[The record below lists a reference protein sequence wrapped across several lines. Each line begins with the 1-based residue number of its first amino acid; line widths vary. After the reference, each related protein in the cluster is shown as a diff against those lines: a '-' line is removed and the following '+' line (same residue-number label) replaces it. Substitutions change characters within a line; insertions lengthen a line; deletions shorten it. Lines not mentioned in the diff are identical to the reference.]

1 MMLYPA
7 GLISR
12 VIAVGAALHRGAV
25 GMFAGF
31 LAKLEGALFALI
43 LLAATGLALLLK
55 LIPPTNRFALRGGL
69 VAIVAFPALLVGF
82 FVATAFTNPFVAVG
96 IRYDH
101 QRSAAT
107 ELLDANG
114 RWLGIIPPASFAD
127 WSDGTVLPADHAAVP
142 LMDIPPVWRA
152 CMVELED
159 HEFDGLSGVLGFNPI
174 AFVSAGWDTIAGG
187 RARGASTLY
196 MQVIRMLDGRE
207 PGLKDGAAA
216 VLLRKIAE
224 FTGAR
229 ALAAL
234 IASGEGAPAGR
245 FIGMHL
251 PLVVGLR
258 GTGFGGDIYG
268 VVIAARILFGKAPAE
283 LSLEEQAVLAAAVK
297 HPIVLAPPGE
307 PSGRAASEKRWKAVV
322 RRADYCLAQLD
333 LETFSRPAIEA
344 ARERLKAM
352 LPPTVQIDD
361 DLRALLPADPREAWQ
376 IAANPVSRANYFAGH
391 ELRVLSEE
399 LAGRL
404 GTDWRGR
411 AVTVQLTTSAVE
423 SRRFVGSVT
432 GLLANLERNLRGLAR
447 PLTRSRTP
455 SDDADIVIACADP
468 EGRLRRVYSSDSGLL
483 WRWRTPVGSV
493 AKLVAAVAL
502 AGRDGPNVGYCAAP
516 IAGLP
521 GGTGAN
527 CADPAAWISARE
539 AFARS
544 STTAIH
550 WALRHRVSNGT
561 LDRVWAALE
570 LPSFGETPIATAVTL
585 GTFDLTPAEMLT
597 LVRRIGGGIAN
608 ETGSVPQPTI
618 IRTLVLDGPEV
629 GTRAPTSKQA
639 ATSIMSRRAW
649 TRVLDLLDGTTR
661 PGGTLPALSTVRD
674 RIGGRMFAKTGTVS
688 VGGHT
693 LVIHL
698 AGAILQGGHP
708 WPFVVTVGSPSSQVP
723 LGTRLTA
730 GRFAALAAAAIC
742 SSVDAGVY
750 ADRAH
755 RGGP

>member
-1 MMLYPA
+1 MMLHPA
-7 GLISR
+7 QLITR
-12 VIAVGAALHRGAV
+12 LIAVGAALHRSAV
-25 GMFAGF
+25 SVLTHLVAEFGR
-31 LAKLEGALFALI
+31 ALLALI

-55 LIPPTNRFALRGGL
+55 LIPSTSQVAFRGGL
-69 VAIVAFPALLVGF
+69 MTIVAFPALLIGF
-82 FVATAFTNPFVAVG
+82 LVVTAFTNPFVAVG

-114 RWLGIIPPASFAD
+114 RWLGILPPANFAD

-234 IASGEGAPAGR
+234 IASGEGAPAER

-258 GTGFGGDIYG
+258 GMGFGGDIYG
-268 VVIAARILFGKAPAE
+268 VVIAARILFDKAPAE

-297 HPIVLAPPGE
+297 HPIVLAPLGE
-307 PSGRAASEKRWKAVV
+307 PSGRAASEKRWRAVV

-333 LETFSRPAIEA
+333 LETFSRPAIET
-344 ARERLKAM
+344 ARERLTAM
-352 LPPTVQIDD
+352 PPPTVQIDD
-361 DLRALLPADPREAWQ
+361 DLRALLPADPRKAWQ

-391 ELRVLSEE
+391 ELRILVDE
-399 LAGRL
+399 LAARL
-404 GTDWRGR
+404 SADWRGR
-411 AVTVQLTTSAVE
+411 AITVQLTTSAVE
-423 SRRFVGSVT
+423 SRRFVGT
-432 GLLANLERNLRGLAR
+432 AAGLLANLERNMSGLAQR
-447 PLTRSRTP
+447 LTRSRNP
-455 SDDADIVIACADP
+455 SNDADIVIVCADP
-468 EGRLRRVYSSDSGLL
+468 EGQLRRVYSSDTGLF

-516 IAGLP
+516 IAGVP
-521 GGTGAN
+521 GGTGTD
-527 CADPAAWISARE
+527 CADPTAWISARE
-539 AFARS
+539 AFAHS
-544 STTAIH
+544 SNTAIH
-550 WALRHRVSNGT
+550 WALRHRVSTGT
-561 LDRVWAALE
+561 LDRVRAALE
-570 LPSFGETPIATAVTL
+570 LPSFGETPVATALTL

-597 LVRRIGGGIAN
+597 LIRRIGGGIAG
-608 ETGSVPQPTI
+608 EAGSVPRPTV
-618 IRTLVLDGPEV
+618 IRKLVLDGPGV
-629 GTRAPTSKQA
+629 AIPAPTSKQP

-649 TRVLDLLDGTTR
+649 TRVFDLLDGTTR
-661 PGGTLPALSTVRD
+661 PGGTLHALSTVRD
-674 RIGGRMFAKTGTVS
+674 RVGGRMFAKTGTVS
-688 VGGHT
+688 VGGRT
-693 LVIHL
+693 LVTHI

-708 WPFVVTVGSPSSQVP
+708 WPFVVTVGSPSSRVP
-723 LGTRLTA
+723 LGPRLTA
-730 GRFAALAAAAIC
+730 SRFAALGAAAIC
-742 SSVDAGVY
+742 SPVDGSAY
-750 ADRAH
+750 AARAH